1 MRELSLIFANPDPSK
16 KAGCSKCR
24 YVGCKACR
32 GYTQKEKE
40 MWERQQGTRS
50 DRQGEAGTVVVVPDT
65 GEKEQDPAHVAG
77 EQQQVRGEITDGLV
91 LMTEADFCVDLEGK
105 EVMVYWG
112 KTFKAWYRARVVR
125 FDDRARKAF
134 LYYPRDEY
142 KESFDKKKFKSL
154 IAGEKIK
161 LIVGEVAD
169 EEEESQNNDEDHDLS
184 EELSQELG
192 LRYATNEEFGMGLVG
207 KRLSVYWGQGFH
219 GWFQAMV
226 QRFDPK
232 TRKMTLY
239 YPEDRYRETMDHR
252 KFSNLVDKARI
263 KVVEA
268 EDGVET
274 GERTPLSK
282 AREVSDNAPVIC
294 GGRERVPYKPIL
306 TPTRFTNP
314 PPRNGCPKCRFT
326 GCKACRG
333 FTKAELRQWQEQ
345 EGIIPKSD
353 GIGAAK
359 ETRAVSVAD
368 NARDEAAGNDE
379 NDENV
384 GPASPLVPARRS
396 LEPLLTPTRFTNPP
410 PRNGCP
416 KCRFT
421 GCKACRGFTK
431 AELRQWQEQEGI
443 IPKSDKK
450 PRSKNARKTAG
461 DTVAAPKRVIS
472 PRQKSQKRNRSPSS
486 ANKAS
491 RRAVVADWADGA
503 ATNAQGRVNRS
514 LRFLPIED
522 ERFEVGDDV
531 LIATDDRIL
540 QHDLEQ
546 EDESFVCHE
555 CHGHGEASNQLLECA
570 KCMHTYHQHCLKSPL
585 SSIPDGIWI
594 CDDCLSGERIDAARP
609 LTSAREFFLQQKG
622 LALGRIESITMQ
634 NEEYFV
640 TCRWFCL
647 PEETHVGRQSNH
659 TAREVFLA
667 SHKNQ
672 VTADAI
678 FRRAKVVSLS
688 EFSSSGDVDEDMF
701 ICDYEYDYQWR
712 RFYRISEWD
721 QRNDYG
727 FGSESD
733 DDEARDATFKLT
745 LDLMRQEADGHRRGK
760 KKRRLQGGL
769 FGAKLQPGTAD
780 VADDGFSSL
789 SVVENDIIKA
799 SRALSLATI
808 PDYMPCREEQQ
819 EQIEDFMRN
828 AIASSSSSRNKAG
841 KCLYISG
848 IPGTGKTAC
857 VMDIVRNMTQSGNR
871 NFHFIEINGLQ
882 LPSPMHVYS
891 KLCEALTGETVGP
904 STAMMA
910 LEDLFTGKSQ
920 KEFMHGHH
928 IIVLLDEMDSIVNKS
943 QKALYNLFDW
953 PSNPSSNLSIIGIAN
968 TMDLPERLH
977 PRIASRLAANKVVFH
992 PYQKDD
998 LQTIVQARL
1007 EAFDTL
1013 FEDAALQYAA
1023 RKVANC
1029 SGDLRRCLE
1038 LCRRALEVAL
1048 RRADGVTEGLQVRAR
1063 DIDAAAKEAYNSPS
1077 IKMLA
1082 GCTRDQLMLMAAMC
1096 LECQYSGA
1104 ENETIILED
1113 VFHRLNGSFPGY
1125 SIALPGLLHSVS
1137 TLGSSKL
1144 ILCDGVSNRLGCK
1157 ISLNVVKEDLKYVLS
1172 DETRS
1177 DVERNAGGRLT

>member
-1 MRELSLIFANPDPSK
+1 M
-16 KAGCSKCR
+16 
-24 YVGCKACR
+24 
-32 GYTQKEKE
+32 
-40 MWERQQGTRS
+40 
-50 DRQGEAGTVVVVPDT
+50 VVVPDT

-192 LRYATNEEFGMGLVG
+192 LRYATNEEFGMGLEG

-232 TRKMTLY
+232 TKKMTLY

-294 GGRERVPYKPIL
+294 GGRERVPDKPI
-306 TPTRFTNP
+306 
-314 PPRNGCPKCRFT
+314 
-326 GCKACRG
+326 
-333 FTKAELRQWQEQ
+333 
-345 EGIIPKSD
+345 
-353 GIGAAK
+353 
-359 ETRAVSVAD
+359 
-368 NARDEAAGNDE
+368 
-379 NDENV
+379 
-384 GPASPLVPARRS
+384 
-396 LEPLLTPTRFTNPP
+396 LTPTRFTNPP

-461 DTVAAPKRVIS
+461 DTVAAPKRAIS

-503 ATNAQGRVNRS
+503 ATDAQGRVNRS